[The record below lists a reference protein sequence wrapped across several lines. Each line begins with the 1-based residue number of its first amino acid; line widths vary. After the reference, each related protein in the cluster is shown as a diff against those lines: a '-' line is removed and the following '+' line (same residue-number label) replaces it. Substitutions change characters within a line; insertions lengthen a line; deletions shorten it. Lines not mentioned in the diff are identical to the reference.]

1 MKLYDGGRAPNP
13 RRVQIFLKEK
23 GIEIEREQLDINAL
37 DQKSG
42 DFSELNPMQKLPV
55 LELDDGTIIAETVA
69 ICRYFEETVPE
80 PPLMG
85 TSPVEKALIEMWQRR
100 MELEFLLPVAFSFR
114 HLHPGALTI
123 EPVQVTEWG
132 EMNQGRAMRFMA
144 FLNDELATRDF
155 IAGQTYSIADITG
168 LVTCQFLKPARLS
181 IPEEFSALH
190 EWFERV
196 KARPSAAF
204 D

>member
-1 MKLYDGGRAPNP
+1 
-13 RRVQIFLKEK
+13 
-23 GIEIEREQLDINAL
+23 
-37 DQKSG
+37 
-42 DFSELNPMQKLPV
+42 
-55 LELDDGTIIAETVA
+55 
-69 ICRYFEETVPE
+69 
-80 PPLMG
+80 
-85 TSPVEKALIEMWQRR
+85 
-100 MELEFLLPVAFSFR
+100 
-114 HLHPGALTI
+114 
-123 EPVQVTEWG
+123 
-132 EMNQGRAMRFMA
+132 MNQGRAMRFMA

-181 IPEEFSALH
+181 IPEEFSALQ